1 MLGGMAYREALRT
14 KPPAASVQKEEMKS
28 MDLTRRHALKGVAAL
43 SVLPLFP
50 SFAFASSAE
59 RGGVAT
65 TGFDEGW
72 LFFRGDAAGAHEP
85 AFDASAWRKV
95 ILPHDWSIEDLPT
108 QSATNGAEAI
118 WQNCNCPDLV
128 GPFSM
133 MKSEGEAAT
142 GWVIGGIG
150 WYRKNF
156 SAPPLPPGGR
166 AILLFDGVYRNAE
179 LWVNGREV
187 GKHPYGYT
195 AFYFDITDLLRQKGD
210 NILAVKV
217 SNTGKNS
224 RWYSGS
230 GIDRHVAL
238 MTTGRVSIP
247 VWGVHVQSSEIS
259 TTGATISIAVQLANH
274 DSSAVTTT
282 VSCKLLDEHGQ
293 VAATLSADKR
303 LDAKGRSE
311 AFLVTKVSQPQRW
324 SPNAPSLYKAEVEVS
339 CSGSVVDRSVTSFG
353 VREIKVDAEHGLRI
367 NGESY
372 KLKGACVHHD
382 NGPLGSAAIDR
393 AEERHVELLKANGYN
408 AIRCSHNPPSSVFLD
423 ACDRLGMMVIDEAF
437 DMWEQGKN
445 PDDYHL
451 DFKDHWKSDI
461 DAMVLRDR
469 NHPSVI
475 MWSIGNEISERSDP
489 DGVRIAKDLSSRV
502 RDLDKSRPITMAVP
516 FFFDATKPR
525 PWSDTD
531 AAYQFLDVCGYNYTK
546 DHYESDHKLHPS
558 RVMMGTESFP
568 VQVAENWELVNKHSY
583 VIGDFVWTGIDY
595 IGESGLGA
603 AVLAPEKDPFA
614 PPAPGPTGID
624 AAAALQISLPKNSAF
639 AKPGFPWFLSYCGD
653 IDLIGNKKAPSY
665 LRDVVWDR
673 SPLEMAVVR
682 PLPPDRKQQIMPWGF
697 YDEPRSWTWPGNE
710 GTTITVRVYSKEEKV
725 KLTLNGKPI
734 EAAKAEFPAPFVTEF
749 ALPYAPGELKASAIV
764 NGKLVEQVLR
774 TTGNPSRI
782 VLHADRA
789 HIRTSRNDLSYV
801 MAELQDD
808 AGNPIENGVAE
819 VHFSVKGQGEL
830 AAVGSAN
837 PHEMASYQQPHRRTF
852 QGRCLA
858 ILRPTGEK
866 GTITLEARGDN
877 LRSANITISVG

>member
-1 MLGGMAYREALRT
+1 MRKRGE
-14 KPPAASVQKEEMKS
+14 S
-28 MDLTRRHALKGVAAL
+28 MSMNLTRRDALKGIAAL
-43 SVLPLFP
+43 SVIPLFP
-50 SFAFASSAE
+50 SFAFASAGE
-59 RGGVAT
+59 RGSVAT
-65 TGFDEGW
+65 TDFDDGW
-72 LFFRGDAAGAHEP
+72 LFHRGDAAGAQESG
-85 AFDASAWRKV
+85 FDASAWRKV
-95 ILPHDWSIEDLPT
+95 DLPHDWSIEDLST
-108 QSATNGAEAI
+108 QSATNGSEAI
-118 WQNCNCPDLV
+118 WQDCNCPETV
-128 GPFSM
+128 GPFSR
-133 MKSEGEAAT
+133 MKSEGKDAT
-142 GWVIGGIG
+142 GWVVGGIG
-150 WYRKNF
+150 WYRKSF
-156 SAPPLPPGGR
+156 STPRLPQAGR
-166 AILLFDGVYRNAE
+166 AILLFDGVYRNSE
-179 LWVNGREV
+179 LWVNGTEV

-195 AFYFDITDLLRQKGD
+195 AFYFDITDLLHEKGD

-217 SNTGKNS
+217 SNEGRNS

-230 GIDRHVAL
+230 GIDRHVFL

-247 VWGVHVQSSEIS
+247 VWGVHVQSSDIS
-259 TTGATISIAVQLANH
+259 NAGATISIAVQLANH
-274 DSSAVTTT
+274 DSNAVTAT

-293 VAATLSADKR
+293 VAATLSAER
-303 LDAKGRSE
+303 HLDAKGKGE
-311 AFLVTKVSQPQRW
+311 ALMVTKVSQPQLW
-324 SPNAPSLYKAEVEVS
+324 SPKTPSLYKAEVEVS
-339 CSGSVVDRSVTSFG
+339 CSGAVVDRSITSFG

-393 AEERHVELLKANGYN
+393 AEERRVELLKANGYN

-423 ACDRLGMMVIDEAF
+423 ACDRLGVMVIDEAF
-437 DMWEQGKN
+437 DMWEQPKS

-451 DFKDHWKSDI
+451 DFKEWWNRDI
-461 DAMVLRDR
+461 DAMVFRDR
-469 NHPSVI
+469 KHPSVI

-502 RDLDKSRPITMAVP
+502 RELDKSRPITMAVP

-546 DHYESDHKLHPS
+546 DHYESDHQLHPS

-568 VQVAENWELVNKHSY
+568 VQVAENWELVNQHSY

-603 AVLAPEKDPFA
+603 AVLAPEKNPFG
-614 PPAPGPTGID
+614 PPAAAATGVD
-624 AAAALQISLPKNSAF
+624 AAAATQISLPKNSTF

-673 SPLEMAVVR
+673 SPLEMAVLR
-682 PLPPDRKQQIMPWGF
+682 PLPPNRKEQIMLWGF
-697 YDEPRSWTWPGNE
+697 YDELRSWTWPGDE
-710 GTTITVRVYSKEEKV
+710 GTPVTVRVYSKAEKV
-725 KLTLNGKPI
+725 NLTLDGKPI

-782 VLHADRA
+782 MLHADRA

-808 AGNPIENGVAE
+808 AGNPIEDGVAE
-819 VHFSVKGQGEL
+819 IQFSVKGPGEL

-837 PHEMASYQQPHRRTF
+837 PHEMASYRQSHRRTF
-852 QGRCLA
+852 HGRCLA

-877 LRSANITISVG
+877 LRSADITIDVS

>member
-1 MLGGMAYREALRT
+1 M
-14 KPPAASVQKEEMKS
+14 S
-28 MDLTRRHALKGVAAL
+28 MRFTRRDAIKGIAAISVVPLSPAYAFVA
-43 SVLPLFP
+43 PGD
-50 SFAFASSAE
+50 

-65 TGFDEGW
+65 TNFDDGW
-72 LFFRGDAAGAHEP
+72 FFLRGDAASAHE
-85 AFDASAWRKV
+85 AGFDSSTWRKV
-95 ILPHDWSIEDLPT
+95 DLPHDWSIEDLAI
-108 QSATNGAEAI
+108 QSATNGSEAI
-118 WQNCNCPDLV
+118 WQDCNCPETV
-128 GPFSM
+128 GPFSR
-133 MKSEGEAAT
+133 MKSEGEGAT
-142 GWVIGGIG
+142 GWVVGGIG
-150 WYRKNF
+150 WYRKSF
-156 SAPPLPPGGR
+156 PTPRLPQGGR
-166 AILLFDGVYRNAE
+166 AILLFDGVYRNSE
-179 LWVNGREV
+179 LWVNGTEA

-195 AFYFDITDLLRQKGD
+195 AFYFDITDLLHETGD
-210 NILAVKV
+210 NVVAVKV

-230 GIDRHVAL
+230 GIDRHVLL
-238 MTTGRVSIP
+238 MTAGRVSIP
-247 VWGVHVQSSEIS
+247 VWGVHVQSSDIS
-259 TTGATISIAVQLANH
+259 AAGAAISIAVQLSNH
-274 DSSAVTTT
+274 DSKSVTAT
-282 VSCKLLDEHGQ
+282 VSCRLLDEHGN
-293 VAATLSADKR
+293 VACTVSTEKHLAAKESGEALLATKLP
-303 LDAKGRSE
+303 
-311 AFLVTKVSQPQRW
+311 QPHLW
-324 SPNAPSLYKAEVEVS
+324 SPNSPGLYSSEVEVS
-339 CSGSVVDRSVTSFG
+339 CSGAVVDRNVTSFG

-393 AEERHVELLKANGYN
+393 AEERRVESLKANGYN

-437 DMWEQGKN
+437 DMWEQQKN

-451 DFKDHWKSDI
+451 DFKEWWKSDI

-502 RDLDKSRPITMAVP
+502 RELDTSRPVTMAVP

-546 DHYESDHKLHPS
+546 DHYESDHQLHPS
-558 RVMMGTESFP
+558 RVIMGTESFP

-603 AVLAPEKDPFA
+603 AVLAPERNPFG
-614 PPAPGPTGID
+614 PPAAAAAGAD
-624 AAAALQISLPKNSAF
+624 AAAAIQITLPKNSTF
-639 AKPGFPWFLSYCGD
+639 ARPGFPWFISYCGD

-682 PLPPDRKQQIMPWGF
+682 PLPPGRKEQIMLWGF
-697 YDEPRSWTWPGNE
+697 YDELRSWTWPGNE
-710 GTTITVRVYSKEEKV
+710 GLTVTVRIYSKAEKV
-725 KLTLNGKPI
+725 NLTLNGQPI

-749 ALPYAPGELKASAIV
+749 ALPYAPGELKASATV

-782 VLHADRA
+782 VLRADRA
-789 HIRTSRNDLSYV
+789 RIRTSRNDLSYV

-808 AGNPIENGVAE
+808 AGNPIEDGVAE
-819 VHFSVKGQGEL
+819 IQFSVKGQGEL

-837 PHEMASYQQPHRRTF
+837 PHEMASYHQQSRRTF
-852 QGRCLA
+852 HGRCLA

-866 GTITLEARGDN
+866 GIITLEARGDN
-877 LRSANITISVG
+877 LRSGSISVDVS